1 MEETP
6 GTEGNMGLHWD
17 REVSV
22 GVNGSTGNSSI
33 VTQSTP
39 NGFDTHFIYF
49 FFYLIHIFHRHIY
62 VSPMYK
68 LHIFVTDKHRHT
80 AVLRDQ
86 DHNPSRLR
94 CVYERR

>member
-49 FFYLIHIFHRHIY
+49 FLPHTHIPPSYICITDVQTSHIRDRQTQTHC
-62 VSPMYK
+62 SPEG
-68 LHIFVTDKHRHT
+68 
-80 AVLRDQ
+80 
-86 DHNPSRLR
+86 PGP
-94 CVYERR
+94 